1 MAPITETPSRLVVQS
16 RSGKRW
22 LLLGVGLLLMG
33 VGILI
38 FLMTDSVITLTCR
51 RADSVQ
57 ARTDSVQPRT
67 GPIQTRTGP
76 VQGKTAPARGKIELE
91 SSRLLGSRT
100 RETALESVTD
110 VVIRRGIS
118 RGGGGVVLL
127 TTSGEFSLASLSSGR
142 ANELAGELTA
152 FLSTPAMPD
161 LTIRQD
167 SRPPT
172 YGVSLGMIAVGALIL
187 ALSFETVLFTFD
199 TTASRVA
206 IERKG
211 LLGAR
216 RAEYDL
222 RDIAD
227 IRSEWVTNRK
237 KAKAVF
243 LILRSG
249 ARIHAGWPGPSFKP
263 DEVRGFL
270 GLR

>member
-1 MAPITETPSRLVVQS
+1 
-16 RSGKRW
+16 
-22 LLLGVGLLLMG
+22 
-33 VGILI
+33 
-38 FLMTDSVITLTCR
+38 
-51 RADSVQ
+51 
-57 ARTDSVQPRT
+57 
-67 GPIQTRTGP
+67 
-76 VQGKTAPARGKIELE
+76 
-91 SSRLLGSRT
+91 
-100 RETALESVTD
+100 
-110 VVIRRGIS
+110 
-118 RGGGGVVLL
+118 VLL

-152 FLSTPAMPD
+152 FLSTPALPD

-167 SRPPT
+167 SRPAT

-187 ALSFETVLFTFD
+187 ALSFETVLLTLD
-199 TTASRVA
+199 RSASRAA

-211 LLGAR
+211 LLRAR

-237 KAKAVF
+237 NAKAVF

-263 DEVRGFL
+263 DELRGFL
-270 GLR
+270 GLS